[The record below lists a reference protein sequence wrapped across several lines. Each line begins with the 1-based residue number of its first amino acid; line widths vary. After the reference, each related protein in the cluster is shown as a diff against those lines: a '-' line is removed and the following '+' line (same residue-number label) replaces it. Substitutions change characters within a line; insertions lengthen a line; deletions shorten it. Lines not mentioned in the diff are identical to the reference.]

1 MKKRPDLCKKSE
13 AKNMKIK
20 KGKKKICENEAV
32 AVVILVILECIT
44 FMSILNK
51 NRSK

>member
-1 MKKRPDLCKKSE
+1 MKK
-13 AKNMKIK
+13 IK
-20 KGKKKICENEAV
+20 DKKKTCENEAV

-51 NRSK
+51 NHSK